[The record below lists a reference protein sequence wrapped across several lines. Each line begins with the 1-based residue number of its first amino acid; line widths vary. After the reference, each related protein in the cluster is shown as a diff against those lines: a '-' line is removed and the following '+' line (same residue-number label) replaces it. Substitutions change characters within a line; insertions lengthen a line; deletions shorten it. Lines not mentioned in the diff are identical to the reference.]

1 MQRLGSA
8 RAEEFRLTLS
18 ALHRRR
24 EVLVQTQKQL
34 VVLMHGWLGNPSRTA
49 TQSRCWCR
57 AVSPVCLSCEH
68 HPRKSERGA

>member
-1 MQRLGSA
+1 MQRLGTA

-34 VVLMHGWLGNPSRTA
+34 VVLMHGWLGKPQPHGNAIAMLVP
-49 TQSRCWCR
+49 CR
-57 AVSPVCLSCEH
+57 LSCLLVM
-68 HPRKSERGA
+68 